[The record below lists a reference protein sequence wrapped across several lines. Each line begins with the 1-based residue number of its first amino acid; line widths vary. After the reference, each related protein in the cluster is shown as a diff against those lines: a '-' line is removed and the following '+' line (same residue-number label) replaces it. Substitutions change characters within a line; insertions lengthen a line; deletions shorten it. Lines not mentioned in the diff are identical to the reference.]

1 MWIHTYTQGY
11 LAPSQI
17 PDPTQR
23 AIVVSYDNELNMPA
37 SGMCENWAVSVQKCP
52 LSHSLID
59 PPPPT
64 DTHTQKKT
72 WLAYKCFRPQRGA
85 NVWRVDRRADARGH
99 PGCRPKSTI
108 AICRGGGGASPK
120 CLEVNC
126 RAAGLWALIRDEWM
140 REQASASALEER
152 SQVICGGE
160 DAKIKILQVVVGG
173 VGRFT
178 NCRT

>member
-59 PPPPT
+59 PPPDTKKHDWHTNALGRSAGPT
-64 DTHTQKKT
+64 
-72 WLAYKCFRPQRGA
+72 F
-85 NVWRVDRRADARGH
+85 
-99 PGCRPKSTI
+99 
-108 AICRGGGGASPK
+108 
-120 CLEVNC
+120 
-126 RAAGLWALIRDEWM
+126 
-140 REQASASALEER
+140 
-152 SQVICGGE
+152 
-160 DAKIKILQVVVGG
+160 G
-173 VGRFT
+173 V
-178 NCRT
+178 